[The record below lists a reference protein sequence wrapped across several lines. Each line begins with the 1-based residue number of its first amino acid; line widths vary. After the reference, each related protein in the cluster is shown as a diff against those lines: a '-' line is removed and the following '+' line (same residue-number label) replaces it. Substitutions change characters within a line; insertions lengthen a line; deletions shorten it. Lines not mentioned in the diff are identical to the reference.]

1 MKIDKLANTDA
12 KSGALTRLVEDGNEM
27 LFYLSDLYEVVV
39 QYKPYETMLT
49 DSLIKVF
56 YVPIV
61 LQSLCVFTLKQKM

>member
-49 DSLIKVF
+49 DCLIKVF

-61 LQSLCVFTLKQKM
+61 LQSLCVFTLK

>member
-39 QYKPYETMLT
+39 
-49 DSLIKVF
+49 
-56 YVPIV
+56 
-61 LQSLCVFTLKQKM
+61 